1 MKSITVTSRKVIPMQ
16 QQNALENRLARLYPK
31 WLRERAEAK
40 RGKAKHP
47 FVVMFEKELSD
58 HVRSWRFIILL
69 ALMCLTC
76 AGSLYSSISALSSVS
91 PASDELKS
99 FVFLRLF
106 TLSDGTLPSFV
117 TFIGFLAPLLGLA
130 LGFDAIN
137 SERNKGTLSRLMSQ
151 PIHRDYVISA
161 KFLAS
166 LAVIAIMFFA
176 LGFLIMGIGLY
187 TIGIPF
193 TPEEFMRMVCFLLLC
208 VVYTAFWLNLSI
220 LFSVR
225 LRQPATSA
233 LISIAVWIF
242 FAVFF
247 GMIVNLLANA
257 LLPGDDATLN
267 EYIAYRETML
277 FLQRLSPSQLFNEA
291 TTTLMIPSVRSV
303 GLVTQEQLS
312 LALDA
317 PLPLGQSLL
326 LVWPQLTF
334 LVAGSAVLFGISYRL
349 FMRQEIRSR

>member
-1 MKSITVTSRKVIPMQ
+1 MQ
-16 QQNALENRLARLYPK
+16 SQGTIENVLARLYPK
-31 WLRERAEAK
+31 GLRERAEA
-40 RGKAKHP
+40 RRNRPKHP
-47 FVVMFEKELSD
+47 FTVMLEKEISD
-58 HVRSWRFIILL
+58 HIRSWRFIILL
-69 ALMCLTC
+69 GLMTLTC
-76 AGSLYSSISALSSVS
+76 AGSLYSSISALGSIS

-117 TFIGFLAPLLGLA
+117 TFVGFLGPLLGLA

-166 LAVIAIMFFA
+166 LAVITIMFFA
-176 LGFLIMGIGLY
+176 LGFLIMGIGLF

-193 TPEEFMRMVCFLLLC
+193 TPEEFLRMVCFLLLC

-257 LLPGDDATLN
+257 LMPGANATLQDV
-267 EYIAYRETML
+267 ISYRETIL
-277 FLQRLSPSQLFNEA
+277 FLQRLSPSFLFNEA

-317 PLPLGQSLL
+317 PLPLSQSLL

>member
-1 MKSITVTSRKVIPMQ
+1 MQ
-16 QQNALENRLARLYPK
+16 MQGTLDQGSGRRRLYPAR
-31 WLRERAEAK
+31 LRQWAEA
-40 RGKAKHP
+40 RRNRPRHP
-47 FVVMFEKELSD
+47 FLVMFEKELSD
-58 HVRSWRFIILL
+58 HIRSWRFIILL
-69 ALMCLTC
+69 GLMTLTC
-76 AGSLYSSISALSSVS
+76 AGALYASISALGSIS

-106 TLSDGTLPSFV
+106 TLSDGTMPSFV
-117 TFIGFLAPLLGLA
+117 TFVGFLGPLLGLA

-166 LAVIAIMFFA
+166 LTVIAIMFFA
-176 LGFLIMGIGLY
+176 LGFLIMGIGLV

-193 TPEEFMRMVCFLLLC
+193 TPEEFLRMVCFIVLC
-208 VVYTAFWLNLSI
+208 VIYTAFWLNLSI

-233 LISIAVWIF
+233 LFSIAVWIF

-247 GMIVNLLANA
+247 GLIVNLVANA
-257 LLPGDDATLN
+257 LMPGANASLQDV
-267 EYIAYRETML
+267 ISYRETML
-277 FLQRLSPSQLFNEA
+277 LLQRLSPSHLFNEA

-317 PLPLGQSLL
+317 PLPLSQSLL

>member
-1 MKSITVTSRKVIPMQ
+1 MQ
-16 QQNALENRLARLYPK
+16 MQSALEKENRLGRLYPK

-40 RGKAKHP
+40 RNRPKHP
-47 FVVMFEKELSD
+47 FRVMFEKELSD
-58 HVRSWRFIILL
+58 HIRSWRFIILL
-69 ALMCLTC
+69 ALMSLTC
-76 AGSLYSSISALSSVS
+76 AGSLYSSISALASVS

-137 SERNKGTLSRLMSQ
+137 TERNKGTLSRLMSQ

-161 KFLAS
+161 KFLSS

-193 TPEEFMRMVCFLLLC
+193 TPEEFLRMVCFLLLC
-208 VVYTAFWLNLSI
+208 VVYTAFWLNLAI

-233 LISIAVWIF
+233 LISIAIWIF

-247 GMIVNLLANA
+247 GLIINLLATA
-257 LLPGDDATLN
+257 LLPGRSATL
-267 EYIAYRETML
+267 EDYIAYQETML
-277 FLQRLSPSQLFNEA
+277 FLQRLSPSYLFNEA
-291 TTTLMIPSVRSV
+291 TTTLMVPSVRSV

-317 PLPLGQSLL
+317 PLPLTQSLL

>member
-1 MKSITVTSRKVIPMQ
+1 MQ
-16 QQNALENRLARLYPK
+16 AQAQQPQSTPEQRLKNALDRLYPK
-31 WLRERAEAK
+31 WLRERAEA
-40 RGKAKHP
+40 RRNRPKHP
-47 FVVMFEKELSD
+47 FAVMFEKELSD
-58 HVRSWRFIILL
+58 HFRSWRFIALL
-69 ALMCLTC
+69 GLVFLTT
-76 AGSLYSSISALSSVS
+76 AGSLYSSISALASIS

-99 FVFLRLF
+99 FVFLRLY
-106 TLSDGTLPSFV
+106 TLSNGTLPSFV
-117 TFIGFLAPLLGLA
+117 SFIGFLAPLLGLM
-130 LGFDAIN
+130 LGFDAVN

-166 LAVIAIMFFA
+166 LAVIAIMYFA

-187 TIGIPF
+187 TICIPF
-193 TPEEFMRMVCFLLLC
+193 TPEEFLRMVCFLLLC

-220 LFSVR
+220 LFSVV

-233 LISIAVWIF
+233 LICVAVWIF

-247 GMIVNLLANA
+247 GMIINLLAEA
-257 LLPGDDATLN
+257 LLPGSGATL
-267 EYIAYRETML
+267 EDYIAYRETIL
-277 FLQRLSPSQLFNEA
+277 FLQRLSPSQLFTEA

>member
-1 MKSITVTSRKVIPMQ
+1 MQ
-16 QQNALENRLARLYPK
+16 MQGTLDNHHIDRNSGWRRFYPA
-31 WLRERAEAK
+31 WLRERAAA
-40 RGKAKHP
+40 RRNRPRHP
-47 FVVMFEKELSD
+47 FLVMFEKELGD
-58 HVRSWRFIILL
+58 HIRSWRFIILL
-69 ALMCLTC
+69 GLMTLTC
-76 AGSLYSSISALSSVS
+76 AGSLYASISALGSIS

-117 TFIGFLAPLLGLA
+117 TFVGFLGPLLGLA

-166 LAVIAIMFFA
+166 LTVIAIMFFA
-176 LGFLIMGIGLY
+176 LGFLIMGIGLV

-193 TPEEFMRMVCFLLLC
+193 TPEEFLRMVCFILLC

-233 LISIAVWIF
+233 LFSIAVWIF

-247 GMIVNLLANA
+247 GLIVNLLANA
-257 LLPGDDATLN
+257 LMPGNSATLQDV
-267 EYIAYRETML
+267 ISYRETML
-277 FLQRLSPSQLFNEA
+277 FLQRLSPSHLFNEA

-317 PLPLGQSLL
+317 PLPLSQSLL

-334 LVAGSAVLFGISYRL
+334 LIAGSAVLFGISYRL

>member
-1 MKSITVTSRKVIPMQ
+1 MQ
-16 QQNALENRLARLYPK
+16 MQSALENRLGRLYPK
-31 WLRERAEAK
+31 WLRERAEA
-40 RGKAKHP
+40 RRNRPKHP
-47 FVVMFEKELSD
+47 FRVMFEKELSD
-58 HVRSWRFIILL
+58 HIRSWRFIILL
-69 ALMCLTC
+69 ALMSLTC
-76 AGSLYSSISALSSVS
+76 AGSLYSSISALASVS

-137 SERNKGTLSRLMSQ
+137 TERNKGTLSRLMSQ

-161 KFLAS
+161 KFLSS

-193 TPEEFMRMVCFLLLC
+193 TPEEFLRMVCFLLLC
-208 VVYTAFWLNLSI
+208 VVYTAFWLNLAI

-233 LISIAVWIF
+233 LISIAIWIF

-247 GMIVNLLANA
+247 GLIINLLATA
-257 LLPGDDATLN
+257 LLPGRSATL
-267 EYIAYRETML
+267 EDYIAYQETML
-277 FLQRLSPSQLFNEA
+277 FLQRLSPSYLFNEA
-291 TTTLMIPSVRSV
+291 TTTLMVPSVRSV

-317 PLPLGQSLL
+317 PLPLTQSLL

>member
-1 MKSITVTSRKVIPMQ
+1 MQALLKRVWPARWQERSAERSR
-16 QQNALENRLARLYPK
+16 
-31 WLRERAEAK
+31 RA
-40 RGKAKHP
+40 GHP
-47 FVVMFEKELSD
+47 FWVMVEKEMAD

-69 ALMCLTC
+69 ALMALTC
-76 AGSLYSSISALSSVS
+76 AGSLYSAIRTLGSIS

-106 TLSDGTLPSFV
+106 TLSDGTLPSFM
-117 TFIGFLAPLLGLA
+117 TFVGFLGPLLGLG

-166 LAVIAIMFFA
+166 LGTIAIMFFG
-176 LGFLIMGIGLY
+176 LGFMVIGLGLI
-187 TIGIPF
+187 TIGIPP
-193 TPEEFMRMVCFLLLC
+193 TPEEFLRMISFILLC
-208 VVYTAFWLNLSI
+208 IVYVAFWLNLSI

-233 LISIAVWIF
+233 LSSISIWIF
-242 FAVFF
+242 FSAFYD
-247 GMIVNLLANA
+247 MIVRLLGNA
-257 LLPGDDATLN
+257 LRPGGNATIDDV
-267 EYIAYRETML
+267 IGFQETMML
-277 FLQRLSPSQLFNEA
+277 IDRLSPNYLFHEA
-291 TTTLMIPSVRSV
+291 TTTLLVPSVRTI
-303 GLVTQEQLS
+303 GLVTQEQLR

-317 PLPLGQSLL
+317 PLPIGQSLL
-326 LVWPQLTF
+326 LVWPHLTF